1 MTDEGDDG
9 NADWHRRCQY
19 LFIARRRQQRKVYL
33 LTLYG
38 GSPEI
43 QGGALRAYLKSIA
56 RMEMNETN

>member
-1 MTDEGDDG
+1 MLTDEGDDG

-33 LTLYG
+33 LTVRRL
-38 GSPEI
+38 SWNS
-43 QGGALRAYLKSIA
+43 GGALRAYLKSIA